1 MKRLM
6 GYDIED
12 VLELAGLQHRRSTLG
27 IFLPA
32 LGLIAVGAAIGAGLG
47 LAFAPAWARRLR
59 EDVGNRL
66 GHLREEAKKE
76 AHHYSEASANSAHR

>member
-1 MKRLM
+1 MRRLM

-27 IFLPA
+27 TFLPA
-32 LGLIAVGAAIGAGLG
+32 IGLIAVGATIGAGIG

-59 EDVGNRL
+59 EDLGNRL
-66 GHLREEAKKE
+66 GHLREEGRKE
-76 AHHYSEASANSAHR
+76 AHKYGDANSAQR